1 MNAVHSK
8 LNNSIGQE
16 SEMMQA
22 IEKPPTLLEE
32 EEAEALTGEVNIHIN
47 NNKKNKCSDMSIKAF
62 PSTL

>member
-32 EEAEALTGEVNIHIN
+32 EEAEALTGEVNT
-47 NNKKNKCSDMSIKAF
+47 F
-62 PSTL
+62 

>member
-47 NNKKNKCSDMSIKAF
+47 NNKKTSAPI
-62 PSTL
+62 